1 MKTKS
6 FKSSLLLFLAAFIWG
21 VAFVA
26 QSVGMDY
33 VGPFTFNAVRCFVGS
48 LVLIPVIFWNQKRT
62 AKKVDKDTLHDSTKR
77 EHSWRYLLW
86 YSVFYCDFFATNRN
100 FIYFSR
106 KSRIYYRTLYRD
118 RSDSGYLF
126 ETKSKFKNLD

>member
-62 AKKVDKDTLHDSTKR
+62 AKKVDKDTLHDRPKESILGGITGLLPVCR
-77 EHSWRYLLW
+77 SLLLIVDTDIHIFCIEVCFRYFECNCNI
-86 YSVFYCDFFATNRN
+86 SIIIQD
-100 FIYFSR
+100 
-106 KSRIYYRTLYRD
+106 RICAFTIVIL
-118 RSDSGYLF
+118 
-126 ETKSKFKNLD
+126 

>member
-62 AKKVDKDTLHDSTKR
+62 AKKVDKDTLHDWPKESILGGI
-77 EHSWRYLLW
+77 SCGILFLLRLLCNK
-86 YSVFYCDFFATNRN
+86 SEFYILQSEKPDLLPH
-100 FIYFSR
+100 FIS
-106 KSRIYYRTLYRD
+106 
-118 RSDSGYLF
+118 
-126 ETKSKFKNLD
+126 